1 MLISHIY
8 IEDGTYGGDE
18 YVDEDVGKDVGED
31 VGKDSG
37 EDSGAGQQLKL

>member
-18 YVDEDVGKDVGED
+18 DVDEVVGKD

>member
-8 IEDGTYGGDE
+8 IKDGTYGGDE
-18 YVDEDVGKDVGED
+18 DVGEDVGKD